1 MKYWFLIILGA
12 SAAAGAADTG
22 SSQDAAGW
30 LKKIAGASRQVNY
43 SGTFIYQHGGQVET
57 SRIVHFVNAAGGE
70 IERLEALDGPA
81 REIIRTNDQVVCYWP
96 KSKTLVVEDRG
107 RRPFPALLVERL
119 ADIAENYEVRKE
131 NADRVAGHDCT
142 WIALAPRDN
151 LRYGRR
157 FCAETRSG
165 LPLRAQ
171 TLNERKEMV
180 ESFAFTQIAFGGSF
194 SRDAVKSKYAALSRT
209 QNWRVERSAFSV
221 PTAGE
226 VVTDSGWVL
235 SSKVPGFQKVMET
248 RRSLPGRSGVVSHL
262 VFSDGLAAISVFIE
276 PAAKSAAQPP
286 QSLTRQGA
294 VNIFARQ
301 SGGHTITVLG
311 EAPAG
316 TVMQLSNALERK
328 APQPR

>member
-1 MKYWFLIILGA
+1 MKFWFLIFIGV
-12 SAAAGAADTG
+12 SAGAGAADTG
-22 SSQDAAGW
+22 PAQDAAGW
-30 LKKIAGASRQVNY
+30 LKKIAGASRQVSY
-43 SGTFIYQHGGQVET
+43 SGTFVYQHGGQVET

-81 REIIRTNDQVVCYWP
+81 REIIRNNDQVVCYWP
-96 KSKTLVVEDRG
+96 KSKTLVVEERG
-107 RRPFPALLVERL
+107 RRQFPALLVERL
-119 ADIAENYEVRKE
+119 AEIAENYEVRKE
-131 NADRVAGHDCT
+131 NTDRVAGHDCT

-151 LRYGRR
+151 LRYGKR

-194 SRDAVKSKYAALSRT
+194 NRDAVKSKYAAISRA

-221 PTAGE
+221 PAAGE
-226 VVTDSGWVL
+226 VVAESGWSL
-235 SSKVPGFQKVMET
+235 SAKVPGFQKVMET
-248 RRSLPGRSGVVSHL
+248 RRSLPGRSESVSHL

-276 PAAKSAAQPP
+276 PATKSASPPP

-301 SGGHTITVLG
+301 SAGYIITALG

-316 TVMQLSNALERK
+316 TVMQLSNSLERK
-328 APQPR
+328 APHPR